1 MSDEKDN
8 NPEYEVGY
16 KRPPKSTQFP
26 KGQSGNAKGRPKG
39 SKNFATVLHA
49 ELNARISVTENGIRK
64 TISKREA
71 TVKQV
76 VNKAAAG
83 NLPAVKMLLDQE
95 RYRDGELLPATP
107 AQRTLSASDDLVL
120 KNLRQ
125 RLLAIEKDDH
135 DPDDQ

>member
-1 MSDEKDN
+1 MTDEN
-8 NPEYEVGY
+8 NRPPVYEVGY
-16 KRPPKSTQFP
+16 RKPPKVTRFQ

-39 SKNFATVLHA
+39 TRNFATVLNT
-49 ELNARISVTENGIRK
+49 ELNARITVTENGVRK

-95 RYRDGELLPATP
+95 RHSETDMAPPTLG
-107 AQRTLSASDDLVL
+107 QRALSASDDLVL

-125 RLLAIEKDDH
+125 RLLNMEKVDH
-135 DPDDQ
+135 EPEAD

>member
-1 MSDEKDN
+1 MSDDSSD

-16 KRPPKSTQFP
+16 KRPPKSTRFP
-26 KGQSGNAKGRPKG
+26 KGQSGNAMGRPKG

-49 ELNARISVTENGIRK
+49 ELNTRISVTENGVRK

-83 NLPAVKMLLDQE
+83 NLPAAKMLLDQE
-95 RYRDGELLPATP
+95 RYLDGDLLPATP
-107 AQRTLSASDDLVL
+107 AQRTLSSSDDLVL

-125 RLLAIEKDDH
+125 RLLAIERDDH
-135 DPDDQ
+135 DPDGQ

>member
-1 MSDEKDN
+1 MSDDSN
-8 NPEYEVGY
+8 DSPEYEVGY
-16 KRPPKSTQFP
+16 KRPPKSTRFT
-26 KGQSGNAKGRPKG
+26 KGQSGNARGRPKG
-39 SKNFATVLHA
+39 SKNFATVLYA
-49 ELNARISVTENGIRK
+49 ELNARISVTENGVRK

-107 AQRTLSASDDLVL
+107 APRTMSASDDLVL

-125 RLLAIEKDDH
+125 RLLSMETDNH